1 MEETKSVK
9 QLIQEIENKKEKVE
23 LKEEEPTTESYTVY
37 KIYSLNDLTK
47 YYISYKENLKFLSNV
62 VLSSIQRYKFYCNG
76 NVNGVDF
83 IL

>member
-1 MEETKSVK
+1 MEEQTKSVK

-47 YYISYKENLKFLSNV
+47 YYISYKENLKFL
-62 VLSSIQRYKFYCNG
+62 
-76 NVNGVDF
+76 
-83 IL
+83 